1 MNFHTDANTTETRL
15 SVADALTILFDPIVL
30 LSNNCKWL
38 QNVGVCSAPYTTQR
52 GYIILHKQ

>member
-15 SVADALTILFDPIVL
+15 CVADALTILFDPIVL
-30 LSNNCKWL
+30 HSNNCKWL
-38 QNVGVCSAPYTTQR
+38 QNVGACLAPYTTQR